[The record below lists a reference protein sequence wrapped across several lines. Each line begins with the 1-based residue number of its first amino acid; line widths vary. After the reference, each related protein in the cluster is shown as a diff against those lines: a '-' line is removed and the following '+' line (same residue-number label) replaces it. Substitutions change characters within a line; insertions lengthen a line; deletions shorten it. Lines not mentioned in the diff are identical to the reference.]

1 MVVMLSS
8 VRRRE
13 RRRMIG
19 RNVVSM
25 YHLLRLPCYHI
36 LLNIVVLIL
45 VVQALLVVGRVES
58 DVLNIVVYSTC
69 QIKLIVPRESFQTL

>member
-1 MVVMLSS
+1 MLSS

-19 RNVVSM
+19 RNVVSV
-25 YHLLRLPCYHI
+25 YHLLLLPCYHI
-36 LLNIVVLIL
+36 LVNIVVLIL

-58 DVLNIVVYSTC
+58 DVLNIGVYTTC
-69 QIKLIVPRESFQTL
+69 QI

>member
-1 MVVMLSS
+1 MLSS

-13 RRRMIG
+13 RRRGIG

-25 YHLLRLPCYHI
+25 YHLLLLPCYHI
-36 LLNIVVLIL
+36 LVNIVVLIL

-58 DVLNIVVYSTC
+58 DVLNIGVYTTC
-69 QIKLIVPRESFQTL
+69 QI